1 MFRTKTSSDNK
12 VCKERKHRTTL
23 LILGV
28 FRVGIK
34 EHSTDNEKSIVKMEN
49 QSGVMAF
56 TQTVACFAY
65 LCRYLVLE
73 KIAGTPSWFEFYPFE
88 DQGSRKPKISN

>member
-12 VCKERKHRTTL
+12 VCKERKHSITP

-28 FRVGIK
+28 FRVGITK
-34 EHSTDNEKSIVKMEN
+34 YSKDNEKSIVKMEK
-49 QSGVMAF
+49 SGVMAF

-65 LCRYLVLE
+65 LYRYLVLE
-73 KIAGTPSWFEFYPFE
+73 KIAGT
-88 DQGSRKPKISN
+88 

>member
-1 MFRTKTSSDNK
+1 
-12 VCKERKHRTTL
+12 
-23 LILGV
+23 
-28 FRVGIK
+28 
-34 EHSTDNEKSIVKMEN
+34 MEN

-88 DQGSRKPKISN
+88 DQGSMKPKISN

>member
-12 VCKERKHRTTL
+12 VCKERKHRIRL

-34 EHSTDNEKSIVKMEN
+34 RHSKDNENSIVK
-49 QSGVMAF
+49 
-56 TQTVACFAY
+56 
-65 LCRYLVLE
+65 LE
-73 KIAGTPSWFEFYPFE
+73 KPVWCDGLYTDRGAFRLSV
-88 DQGSRKPKISN
+88 SVLSA